1 LTHISRAPSKSIPKA
16 IQGGVQMEL
25 KGQSII
31 LGVTG
36 GIAIHKS
43 IDLAS
48 QLVKQGAIV
57 HVVMTKNATRL
68 IQPLQFQVLSR
79 NPVLLDLFDS
89 GSDWKPIHIELAD
102 TADLLAIV
110 PATANTVGKLA
121 NGIADDALSTVAI
134 SVNCPILLAPAM
146 ESGMYQN
153 PFVEANIQTL
163 KKHGVEFVE
172 PVSGDLASG
181 KQGIGRLNT
190 VEVILERVT
199 QLLTTPKDLQGK
211 NVVVTAGPTR
221 EYIDAVRFITN
232 RSTGKM
238 GYAIAEAAHARGATV
253 TLISGPSA
261 VRPPAG
267 VEPRNVESTLEMQTE
282 VFNVFDRAD
291 VVVMA
296 AAVSDYRPQ
305 TFSPQKIKKTAAQMT
320 IAFERTCD
328 ITKALGARKTHQVL
342 ICFAAETD
350 DLLNHAKR
358 KLIDKNCDLIVAND
372 VSAEGAGFETDT
384 NIVTLLNREDKCES
398 LPLLT
403 KREVADTILD
413 RAIALEQ
420 KKRES
425 RTD

>member
-1 LTHISRAPSKSIPKA
+1 
-16 IQGGVQMEL
+16 MEL
-25 KGQSII
+25 KGQRII

-48 QLVKQGAIV
+48 QLVKRGATV

-79 NPVLLDLFDS
+79 HPVLLDLFNS

-102 TADLLAIV
+102 NADLLAIV
-110 PATANTVGKLA
+110 PATANMVGKLA

-134 SVNCPILLAPAM
+134 SVTCPILLAPAM

-181 KQGIGRLNT
+181 TKGIGRLNT
-190 VEVILERVT
+190 VEVILERII

-232 RSTGKM
+232 RSSGKM
-238 GYAIAEAAHARGATV
+238 GYAIAEAAYARGATV

-261 VRPPAG
+261 VRPPVG
-267 VEPRNVESTLEMQTE
+267 VEPCNVESVLEMQTA

-305 TFSPQKIKKTAAQMT
+305 TFSSQKLKKTEAQLT
-320 IAFERTCD
+320 IALERTDD
-328 ITKALGARKTHQVL
+328 ITKALGARKTHQIL
-342 ICFAAETD
+342 IGFAAETE
-350 DLLNHAKR
+350 DLLVHAKR

-372 VSAEGAGFETDT
+372 VSMEGAGFETDT
-384 NIVTLLNREDKCES
+384 NIVTLLDREGIVEA

-403 KREVADTILD
+403 KREVADIILD
-413 RAIALEQ
+413 RTVALDQ
-420 KKRES
+420 NR
-425 RTD
+425 

>member
-25 KGQSII
+25 KGQKII

-134 SVNCPILLAPAM
+134 SVTCPILLAPAM

-190 VEVILERVT
+190 VEVILERMA
-199 QLLTTPKDLQGK
+199 QLLTTRKDLHGK

-232 RSTGKM
+232 RSSGKM
-238 GYAIAEAAHARGATV
+238 GYAIAEAAYARGATV

-261 VRPPAG
+261 VHPPVG
-267 VEPRNVESTLEMQTE
+267 IEPCNVESTLEMQTE

-305 TFSPQKIKKTAAQMT
+305 TFSPQKIKKTEGQLT
-320 IAFERTCD
+320 IALERTGD
-328 ITKALGARKTHQVL
+328 ITKTLGERKTHQIL
-342 ICFAAETD
+342 IGFAAETE
-350 DLLNHAKR
+350 DLLVHAKR

-372 VSAEGAGFETDT
+372 VSMEGAGFETDT
-384 NIVTLLNREDKCES
+384 NIVTLLDREGIIEP

-403 KREVADTILD
+403 KRAVADIILD
-413 RAIALEQ
+413 RAVALEQ
-420 KKRES
+420 NR
-425 RTD
+425 

>member
-1 LTHISRAPSKSIPKA
+1 
-16 IQGGVQMEL
+16 MEL
-25 KGQSII
+25 KGQRII

-48 QLVKQGAIV
+48 QLVKRGATV

-79 NPVLLDLFDS
+79 HPVLLDLFNS

-102 TADLLAIV
+102 NADLLAIV
-110 PATANTVGKLA
+110 PATANMVGKLA

-134 SVNCPILLAPAM
+134 SVTCPILLAPAT

-181 KQGIGRLNT
+181 TKGIGRLNT
-190 VEVILERVT
+190 VEVILERII

-232 RSTGKM
+232 RSSGKM
-238 GYAIAEAAHARGATV
+238 GYAIAEAAYARGATV

-261 VRPPAG
+261 VRPPVG
-267 VEPRNVESTLEMQTE
+267 VEPCNVESVLEMQTA

-305 TFSPQKIKKTAAQMT
+305 TFSSQKLKKTEAQLT
-320 IAFERTCD
+320 IALERTDD
-328 ITKALGARKTHQVL
+328 ITKALGARKTHQIL
-342 ICFAAETD
+342 IGFAAETE
-350 DLLNHAKR
+350 DLLVHAKR

-372 VSAEGAGFETDT
+372 VSMEGAGFETDT
-384 NIVTLLNREDKCES
+384 NIVTLLDREGIVEA

-403 KREVADTILD
+403 KREVADIILD
-413 RAIALEQ
+413 RTVALDQ
-420 KKRES
+420 NR
-425 RTD
+425 

>member
-48 QLVKQGAIV
+48 QLVKRGATV

-134 SVNCPILLAPAM
+134 SVTCPILLAPAM

-190 VEVILERVT
+190 VEVILERMA
-199 QLLTTPKDLQGK
+199 QLLTTRKDLHGK

-232 RSTGKM
+232 RSSGKM
-238 GYAIAEAAHARGATV
+238 GYAIAEAAYARGATV

-261 VRPPAG
+261 VHPPVG
-267 VEPRNVESTLEMQTE
+267 IEPCNVESTLEMQTE

-305 TFSPQKIKKTAAQMT
+305 TFSPQKIKKTEGQLT
-320 IAFERTCD
+320 IALERTGD
-328 ITKALGARKTHQVL
+328 ITKTLGERKTHQIL
-342 ICFAAETD
+342 IGFAAETE
-350 DLLNHAKR
+350 DLLVHAKR

-372 VSAEGAGFETDT
+372 VSMEGAGFETDT
-384 NIVTLLNREDKCES
+384 NIVTLLDREGIIEP

-403 KREVADTILD
+403 KRAVADIILD
-413 RAIALEQ
+413 RAVALEQ
-420 KKRES
+420 NR
-425 RTD
+425 

>member
-1 LTHISRAPSKSIPKA
+1 
-16 IQGGVQMEL
+16 MEL
-25 KGQSII
+25 KGKTII

-48 QLVKQGAIV
+48 QLVKRGAIV
-57 HVVMTKNATRL
+57 HVVMTQNATRL

-89 GSDWKPIHIELAD
+89 GSDWKPIHIEFAD
-102 TADLLAIV
+102 NADLLAIV
-110 PATANTVGKLA
+110 PATANMVGKLA

-134 SVNCPILLAPAM
+134 SVTCPILLAPAM

-163 KKHGVEFVE
+163 KKHGVEFIE

-190 VEVILERVT
+190 VESILERIT

-232 RSTGKM
+232 RSSGKM
-238 GYAIAEAAHARGATV
+238 GYAIAEAAYSRGATV

-261 VRPPAG
+261 VRPPVG
-267 VEPRNVESTLEMQTE
+267 VKPHNVESVLEMQTA
-282 VFNVFDRAD
+282 VFNVFERAD
-291 VVVMA
+291 VIVMA

-305 TFSPQKIKKTAAQMT
+305 TFSPQKLKKTEAQLT
-320 IAFERTCD
+320 IAFERTDD
-328 ITKALGARKTHQVL
+328 ITKALGARKTHQIL
-342 ICFAAETD
+342 IGFAAETE
-350 DLLNHAKR
+350 DLLVHAKR

-372 VSAEGAGFETDT
+372 VSMEGAGFESDT
-384 NIVTLLNREDKCES
+384 NIVTLLDSEGIIET

-403 KREVADTILD
+403 KREVADIILD
-413 RAIALEQ
+413 RAVALNQ
-420 KKRES
+420 NR
-425 RTD
+425 

>member
-1 LTHISRAPSKSIPKA
+1 
-16 IQGGVQMEL
+16 MEL

-48 QLVKQGAIV
+48 QLVKRGAIV

-89 GSDWKPIHIELAD
+89 GSDWKPIHIEFAD
-102 TADLLAIV
+102 NADLLAIV
-110 PATANTVGKLA
+110 PATANMVGKLA

-134 SVNCPILLAPAM
+134 SVTCPILLAPAM

-172 PVSGDLASG
+172 PVSGALASG

-190 VEVILERVT
+190 VEVILERIT

-232 RSTGKM
+232 RSSGKM
-238 GYAIAEAAHARGATV
+238 GYAIAEAAYSRGATV

-261 VRPPAG
+261 VRPPVG
-267 VEPRNVESTLEMQTE
+267 VEPHNVESALEMQTA
-282 VFNVFDRAD
+282 VFNVFERAD

-305 TFSPQKIKKTAAQMT
+305 TFSPQKIKKTEAQLT
-320 IAFERTCD
+320 IALERTDD
-328 ITKALGARKTHQVL
+328 ITKALGARKTHQIL
-342 ICFAAETD
+342 IGFAAETE
-350 DLLNHAKR
+350 DLLVHAKR

-372 VSAEGAGFETDT
+372 VSMEGAGFETDT
-384 NIVTLLNREDKCES
+384 NIVTLLDSEGIIET

-403 KREVADTILD
+403 KREVADIILD
-413 RAIALEQ
+413 RAVALNQ
-420 KKRES
+420 NR
-425 RTD
+425 